1 MTFWLWVTAA
11 SALGLCLMLAVAIFN
26 LLTARRLH
34 RAPGIAAPA
43 PGVSVL
49 IPARNEAATLRVTL
63 PLFAAASYPDL
74 EVLVLDDCS
83 TDGTAEVVEE
93 IAGEHGRIR
102 LLRGTPPPAGWLG
115 KCWACHQL
123 ASSATGRLM
132 IFCDADVSIG
142 PLAIQRTVATMEMS
156 GAGLLTALP
165 KQITPGWLEA
175 SLVPLIAQLPVIALL
190 PLRLV
195 ESTWSP
201 SLSMGNGQWMAF
213 TRDAYARSG
222 GHAMVRDRVLED
234 VWLARAAKASGE
246 RLVVALARNDLGVRM
261 YHDARA
267 LREGFRKN
275 LYLLAGGN
283 PLGLI
288 TVLTFFAVTMLY
300 PLAAPF
306 IAGWS
311 GWILVLLLAGVRI
324 TGCAASGHRWSGVV
338 LHPLG
343 ATLAPALALDS
354 AIAAHRGEAVWKG
367 RPVRGLT

>member
-1 MTFWLWVTAA
+1 MTLWSWVTAA
-11 SALGLCLMLAVAIFN
+11 SALGLLLMLVVAIFN

-34 RAPGIAAPA
+34 RAPALKAWAPR
-43 PGVSVL
+43 VSVL
-49 IPARNEAATLRVTL
+49 IPARNEASTLRGTL
-63 PLFAAASYPDL
+63 PLLAAASYPEL

-83 TDGTAEVVEE
+83 TDGTGQVVEE
-93 IAGEHGRIR
+93 IAGGNERIR

-123 ASSATGRLM
+123 ATSATGRVL
-132 IFCDADVSIG
+132 IFCDAAVSVG
-142 PLAIQRTVATMEMS
+142 PLAIQRTVASMEMS

-165 KQITPGWLEA
+165 KQITPGWREA

-195 ESTWSP
+195 ESTTSP
-201 SLSMGNGQWMAF
+201 SLAMGNGQWMAF
-213 TRDAYARSG
+213 TRDAYERSG
-222 GHAMVRDRVLED
+222 GHEVVRSRVLED
-234 VWLARAAKASGE
+234 VWLARAAKAAGV
-246 RLVVALARNDLGVRM
+246 RLVVALARNDLSVRM
-261 YHDARA
+261 YQDASA

-275 LYLLAGGN
+275 LYLLAGGH
-283 PLGLI
+283 PLALI
-288 TVLTFFAVTMLY
+288 AALTFFAGTMLY

-311 GWILVLLLAGVRI
+311 GGVLFVLLAGLRI
-324 TGCAASGHRWSGVV
+324 TGYAASGHRWSGVM

-343 ATLAPALALDS
+343 AMLAPLLAVDS
-354 AIAAHRGEAVWKG
+354 AIAAHRGRAIWKG